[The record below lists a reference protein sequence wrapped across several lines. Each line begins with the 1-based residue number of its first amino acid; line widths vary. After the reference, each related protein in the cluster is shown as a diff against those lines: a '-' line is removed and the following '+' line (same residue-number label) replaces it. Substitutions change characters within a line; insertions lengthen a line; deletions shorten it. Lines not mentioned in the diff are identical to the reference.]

1 MYPFSTLVQR
11 YFRAGG
17 PSVISGRESARW
29 GSPPKVSQQGSS
41 FVSSGSGGGGGGVVA
56 VVTVT
61 PERSVSRAPVG
72 VSRVANQIAASAPV
86 STTRSTAT
94 PAMIHLSGLGIE
106 KRPTPGRGSVCQ
118 PWGRLGRSLRSARRR
133 RHGREHGCGDRE
145 HAPGERVL
153 EEARVQ
159 ERVHEE
165 HGEHC
170 GQPKSEEAP
179 VPRYEDERPRRGA
192 EQPRVQGEADDSE
205 LRQHRQRRR
214 V

>member
-1 MYPFSTLVQR
+1 MYPFSTRVQR
-11 YFRAGG
+11 YFRAGR
-17 PSVISGRESARW
+17 PSVISGRESDRW

-72 VSRVANQIAASAPV
+72 VSRVANQIAASAPA
-86 STTRSTAT
+86 STTRSRAT

-106 KRPTPGRGSVCQ
+106 KRPTPGRRSVCQ
-118 PWGRLGRSLRSARRR
+118 PWRSLRRARRR
-133 RHGREHGCGDRE
+133 RHGREHGGGDRE

-153 EEARVQ
+153 EEARVE

-179 VPRYEDERPRRGA
+179 VPRYEDERPCRGA
-192 EQPRVQGEADDSE
+192 EQPRVEREADDAE
-205 LRQHRQRRR
+205 LRQHRQ
-214 V
+214 